1 MAMTN
6 LITKASKVP
15 RGYDVQGAKFL
26 YIADGIQPPME
37 AIAARYLPVVEE
49 DKIHES
55 WFTVKAGNIVA
66 FDKTL
71 LDSETAPTKTN
82 QKWLVLANGGTA
94 QTVTYAA
101 DDVGVVLDIDELEA
115 GNLKAVAGAGA
126 ASKQIAANI
135 PAGFA
140 PYNFYNSADELLLH
154 NFKLQN
160 TVGFLCRGLIEL
172 PLDHDTSS
180 TVVTQATLDTG
191 HIVASGASGEPIKW
205 INGSTSVE
213 QIVGRAVRVDGIAA
227 RDALDKV
234 LTVPG
239 FRLPGTGTSG
249 RQLHEDVYL
258 FGTTTLVS
266 RRVRINITLV

>member
-71 LDSETAPTKTN
+71 LNSETAPTKTN
-82 QKWLVLANGGTA
+82 QKWLVLANGGAA

-101 DDVGVVLDIDELEA
+101 DDVGAVLDIDELEA
-115 GNLKAVAGAGA
+115 GNLKAVVATGA

-140 PYNFYNSADELLLH
+140 PYNFYNTADELLLH

-172 PLDHDTSS
+172 PLEFDTGADTDS
-180 TVVTQATLDTG
+180 QGTLDTG
-191 HIVASGASGEPIKW
+191 HIVASGVFGEPIRW

-213 QIVGRAVRVDGIAA
+213 QLVGRAVRVDGIAT

-239 FRLPGTGTSG
+239 FRLPGTGTAG

-258 FGTTTLVS
+258 FGTTVLVS